1 MSNQKFLVEEFIEE
15 KRNTSKFPKKYFSKL
30 FKIFILLFLWGWIL
44 IFVSEISLYFLI
56 TCQKN
61 ICPRLV
67 GVVAFYVQKSSPVLG
82 AEFLSNQLGFSMT
95 KTASLL
101 MAVSQSRNE
110 TYSLAKKILPILY
123 MLTGSGQTISSQ
135 QIALLSQN
143 INELNNKLS
152 FVVIDFTQISS
163 KDPLAD
169 RLLKIEKKITLQK
182 NVVSQSSQLVSDLPK
197 LLSLDKK
204 STYAIVFLDNSE
216 NRGTGGYLDSL
227 ALISIDNGKILDIQL
242 HDSYSLDRQLR
253 GQINPPDS
261 LKLATGETSWYL
273 RDANW
278 GVSFPEAAQKIAWFV
293 EKESG
298 IYPDLVISVNLDTIT
313 SLLDTFGPVDI
324 PGLGNVSKST
334 FFNKYLEY
342 LKKNTTG
349 SSFVA
354 GVVQAMLIRK
364 TPISKIQI
372 TNFLYLLVSQLQ
384 EKQISIYPN
393 RFSAPALSALGWS
406 GDFVP
411 PFCRSIFP
419 CQIDYYY
426 SQDNNVGA
434 NKVSPFIKKITHLD
448 LKFENS
454 KLSTVVKIIYENQNK
469 DSAWPLGTFKNY
481 VRFYFPTN
489 VIPDSILIDQKPI
502 LKTNYQ
508 ISTESGFLVLSAPLS
523 VPPLSKKEMIVTY
536 HQQLPKDP
544 RFHYQLDLPNQP
556 GNLNDSLM
564 FTITYPKNWY
574 VVSGN
579 KFLIASERRFSYNTI
594 HSGYEKIDLDIVPY
608 K

>member
-1 MSNQKFLVEEFIEE
+1 MKEKLSKKTFIKFF
-15 KRNTSKFPKKYFSKL
+15 N
-30 FKIFILLFLWGWIL
+30 IFILIFLWGWIL
-44 IFVSEISLYFLI
+44 IFFSEISLYFLL
-56 TCQKN
+56 TCQKK
-61 ICPRLV
+61 ICPLLT
-67 GVVAFYVQKSSPVLG
+67 GTAAFYIQKSSPILG
-82 AEFLSNQLGFSMT
+82 AEFISNQLGFSLT
-95 KTASLL
+95 KTASLVRE
-101 MAVSQSRNE
+101 VSQSRID
-110 TYSLAKKILPILY
+110 TYLIAQKTLPILY
-123 MLTGSGQTISSQ
+123 MLTGGGQTVSSQ
-135 QIALLSQN
+135 QIFQLSQH
-143 INELNNKLS
+143 INELSNKLS
-152 FVVIDFTQISS
+152 FMVVGFIQVSP

-169 RLLKIEKKITLQK
+169 KLLAIEKEITVQK
-182 NVVSQSSQLVSDLPK
+182 NVVSKSSQLVSDLPK

-216 NRGTGGYLDSL
+216 NRGTGGFLDSL
-227 ALISIDNGKILDIQL
+227 ALVSIDKGKILDIQL
-242 HDSYSLDRQLR
+242 HDSFSLDRQLR

-278 GVSFPEAAQKIAWFV
+278 GVSFPDAAQKIAWFV

-324 PGLGNVSKST
+324 PGLGNINKST
-334 FFNKYLEY
+334 FFDKYLEY
-342 LKKNTTG
+342 LKKNTSN
-349 SSFVA
+349 SSYIA
-354 GVVQAMLIRK
+354 SVVQVMLSRR
-364 TPISKIQI
+364 TPVSKIQI
-372 TNFLYLLVSQLQ
+372 TNFLYSIFSQLQ
-384 EKQISIYPN
+384 VKQISINPTK
-393 RFSAPALSALGWS
+393 FSAPSLSALGWS

-419 CQIDYYY
+419 CLEDHYY

-434 NKVSPFIKKITHLD
+434 NKVSPFIKKTTYLD
-448 LKFENS
+448 LKLENS

-481 VRFYFPTN
+481 VRFYLPVSTT
-489 VIPDSILIDQKPI
+489 IDSVLVDQK
-502 LKTNYQ
+502 LAVKTNYQ
-508 ISTESGFLVLSAPLS
+508 TSTESGFLIISIPTS
-523 VPPLSKKEMIVTY
+523 VPPKTKKEIVVNY
-536 HQQLPKDP
+536 HQRLPKDP

-556 GNLNDSLM
+556 GNLNDNLIFS
-564 FTITYPKNWY
+564 ITYPKNWY

-579 KFLIASERRFSYNTI
+579 KFLVASERRLGYNTV